1 MKFLRVGNIGSEKPA
16 LLDNNTIRDLS
27 SVIKDIDQ
35 STIGDG
41 LINTVKKLD
50 ISKLPKLDNNLR
62 IGASVS
68 NPSKFLGIGLNFLDH
83 ALEQNLEPP
92 KEPIIFSKA
101 TTSVCGPNDDLII
114 PKNSQKTDW
123 EVEIAFVIGKK
134 GKNISLQDAES
145 YIFGYCLVCDFSERE
160 WQKNRSG
167 QWIKGK
173 SSDTF
178 GPVGPYIVTKDEI
191 KDLYNLNMSLDVNG
205 KRMQTGN
212 TSKMIHKMN
221 FLTSYASEFMTLMP
235 GDIITTGTPP
245 GVGDSMKPP
254 TYLKRGDVVSLTI
267 DQLGSQKHSVK

>member
-27 SVIKDIDQ
+27 SVIKDIDPT
-35 STIGDG
+35 TIGDG

-134 GKNISLQDAES
+134 GKNIPLQNAES

-178 GPVGPYIVTKDEI
+178 GPVGPYIVTKDEF

-221 FLTSYASEFMTLMP
+221 FLTSYASEFMSLMP

>member
-1 MKFLRVGNIGSEKPA
+1 MKLLRVGNLGAEKPA
-16 LLDNNTIRDLS
+16 ILDNGIIRDLS
-27 SVIKDIDQ
+27 SVIKDIDRA
-35 STIGDG
+35 TIGDD
-41 LINTVKKLD
+41 LINTIKKLD
-50 ISKLPKLDNNLR
+50 ISKLPQLNNNLR

-68 NPSKFLGIGLNFLDH
+68 NPSNFLGIGLNFLDH
-83 ALEQNLEPP
+83 ALEQNLELP

-101 TTSVCGPNDDLII
+101 TSSICGPNDDLII
-114 PKNSQKTDW
+114 PKNSEKTDW

-134 GKNISLQDAES
+134 GKNISLAEAEN

-160 WQKNRSG
+160 WQKKRSG
-167 QWIKGK
+167 QWVKGK
-173 SSDTF
+173 SSETF

-191 KDLYNLNMSLDVNG
+191 KDVYNLNMSLDVNG

-221 FLTSYASEFMTLMP
+221 FLTSYASEFMTLLP

-254 TYLKRGDVVSLTI
+254 KYLKKGEVVTLSI
-267 DQLGSQKHSVK
+267 DQLGSQKHSVV

>member
-1 MKFLRVGNIGSEKPA
+1 MKLLRVGNLGAEKPA
-16 LLDNNTIRDLS
+16 ILDNGIIRDLS
-27 SVIKDIDQ
+27 SVIKDIDRT
-35 STIGDG
+35 TIGDD
-41 LINTVKKLD
+41 LINTIKKLD
-50 ISKLPKLDNNLR
+50 ISKLPPLDNNLR
-62 IGASVS
+62 IGACVS

-83 ALEQNLEPP
+83 ALEQNLELP

-101 TTSVCGPNDDLII
+101 TSSICGPNDDLII
-114 PKNSQKTDW
+114 PKNSEKTDW

-134 GKNISLQDAES
+134 GKNISLAEAES

-160 WQKNRSG
+160 WQKKRSG
-167 QWIKGK
+167 QWVKGK
-173 SSDTF
+173 SSETF

-191 KDLYNLNMSLDVNG
+191 KDVYNLNMSLDVNG

-221 FLTSYASEFMTLMP
+221 FLTSYASEFMTLLP

-254 TYLKRGDVVSLTI
+254 KYLKKGEVVTLSI
-267 DQLGSQKHSVK
+267 DQLGSQKHSVV

>member
-27 SVIKDIDQ
+27 SVIKDIDPT
-35 STIGDG
+35 TIGDG
-41 LINTVKKLD
+41 LINKVKKLD

-134 GKNISLQDAES
+134 GKNIPLQDAES

-178 GPVGPYIVTKDEI
+178 GPVGPYIVTKDEF

>member
-27 SVIKDIDQ
+27 SVIKDIDPT
-35 STIGDG
+35 TIGDG
-41 LINTVKKLD
+41 LINTIKKLD

-134 GKNISLQDAES
+134 GKNIPLQDAES

-178 GPVGPYIVTKDEI
+178 GPVGPYIVTKDEF

>member
-1 MKFLRVGNIGSEKPA
+1 MKLLRVGNLGAEKPA
-16 LLDNNTIRDLS
+16 ILDNGIIRDLS
-27 SVIKDIDQ
+27 SVIKDIDRT
-35 STIGDG
+35 TIGDD
-41 LINTVKKLD
+41 LINTIKKLD
-50 ISKLPKLDNNLR
+50 ISKLTQLNNNLR

-68 NPSKFLGIGLNFLDH
+68 NPSNFLGIGLNFLDH
-83 ALEQNLEPP
+83 ALEQNLELP

-101 TTSVCGPNDDLII
+101 TSSICGPNDDLII
-114 PKNSQKTDW
+114 PKNSEKTDW

-134 GKNISLQDAES
+134 GKNISLAEAES

-160 WQKNRSG
+160 WQKKRSG
-167 QWIKGK
+167 QWVKGK
-173 SSDTF
+173 SSETF

-191 KDLYNLNMSLDVNG
+191 KDVYNLNMSLDVNG

-221 FLTSYASEFMTLMP
+221 FLTSYASEFMTLLP

-254 TYLKRGDVVSLTI
+254 KYLKKGEVVTLSI
-267 DQLGSQKHSVK
+267 DQLGSQKHSVV

>member
-1 MKFLRVGNIGSEKPA
+1 MKLLRVGNLGAEKPA
-16 LLDNNTIRDLS
+16 ILDNGIIRDLS
-27 SVIKDIDQ
+27 SVIKDIDRT
-35 STIGDG
+35 TIGDD
-41 LINTVKKLD
+41 LISTIKKLD
-50 ISKLPKLDNNLR
+50 ISKLPQLNNNLR

-68 NPSKFLGIGLNFLDH
+68 NPSNFLGIGLNFLDH
-83 ALEQNLEPP
+83 ALEQNLELP

-101 TTSVCGPNDDLII
+101 TSSICGPNDDLII
-114 PKNSQKTDW
+114 PKNSEKTDW

-134 GKNISLQDAES
+134 GKNISLAEAES

-160 WQKNRSG
+160 WQKKRSG
-167 QWIKGK
+167 QWVKGK
-173 SSDTF
+173 SSETF

-191 KDLYNLNMSLDVNG
+191 KDVYNLNMSLDVNG

-221 FLTSYASEFMTLMP
+221 FLTSYASEFMTLLP

-254 TYLKRGDVVSLTI
+254 KYLKKGEVVTLSI
-267 DQLGSQKHSVK
+267 DHLGSQKHSVV

>member
-1 MKFLRVGNIGSEKPA
+1 MKFLRVGNIGSEKHA

-27 SVIKDIDQ
+27 SVIKDIDPT
-35 STIGDG
+35 TIGDG

-134 GKNISLQDAES
+134 GKNIPLQDAES

-178 GPVGPYIVTKDEI
+178 GPVGPYIVTKDEF

>member
-27 SVIKDIDQ
+27 SVIKDIDPT
-35 STIGDG
+35 TIGDG

-134 GKNISLQDAES
+134 GKNIPLQDAES

-267 DQLGSQKHSVK
+267 DQLGSQKHLVK

>member
-1 MKFLRVGNIGSEKPA
+1 MKLLRVGNLGAEKPA
-16 LLDNNTIRDLS
+16 ILDNGIIRDLS
-27 SVIKDIDQ
+27 SVIKDIDRT
-35 STIGDG
+35 TIGDD
-41 LINTVKKLD
+41 LINTIKKLD
-50 ISKLPKLDNNLR
+50 ISKLPQLNNNLR

-68 NPSKFLGIGLNFLDH
+68 NPSNFLGIGLNFLDH
-83 ALEQNLEPP
+83 ALEQNLELP

-101 TTSVCGPNDDLII
+101 TSSICGPNDDLII
-114 PKNSQKTDW
+114 PKNSEKTDW

-134 GKNISLQDAES
+134 GKNISLAEAEN

-160 WQKNRSG
+160 WQKKRSG
-167 QWIKGK
+167 QWVKGK
-173 SSDTF
+173 SSETF

-191 KDLYNLNMSLDVNG
+191 KDVYNLNMSLDVNG

-221 FLTSYASEFMTLMP
+221 FLTSYASEFMKLLP

-254 TYLKRGDVVSLTI
+254 KYLKKGEVVTLSI
-267 DQLGSQKHSVK
+267 DQLGSQKHSVV

>member
-1 MKFLRVGNIGSEKPA
+1 MKLLRVGNLGSEKPA
-16 LLDNNTIRDLS
+16 ILDNNIIRDLS
-27 SVIKDIDQ
+27 SIIKDIDQ
-35 STIGDG
+35 TTIGDN
-41 LINTVKKLD
+41 LINTIKRLD
-50 ISKLPKLDNNLR
+50 ISKLPPLDNNLR
-62 IGASVS
+62 IGACVS

-83 ALEQNLEPP
+83 ALEQNLEVP
-92 KEPIIFSKA
+92 KEPIIFSKS

-123 EVEIAFVIGKK
+123 EVEIGFIIGKK
-134 GKNISLQDAES
+134 GKNISLAEAES
-145 YIFGYCLVCDFSERE
+145 YIFGYCLVCDFSERD

-178 GPVGPYIVTKDEI
+178 GPIGPYIVTKDEI
-191 KDLYNLNMSLDVNG
+191 KDVYNLSMSLDVDG

-221 FLTSYASEFMTLMP
+221 FLTSYASEFMSLMP

-254 TYLKRGDVVSLTI
+254 KYLKKGEVVTMSI

>member
-1 MKFLRVGNIGSEKPA
+1 MKLLRVGNLGAEKPA
-16 LLDNNTIRDLS
+16 ILDNGIIRDLS
-27 SVIKDIDQ
+27 SVIKDIDRT
-35 STIGDG
+35 TIGDN
-41 LINTVKKLD
+41 LINTIKKLD
-50 ISKLPKLDNNLR
+50 ISKLPQLNNNLR

-68 NPSKFLGIGLNFLDH
+68 NPSNFLGIGLNFLDH
-83 ALEQNLEPP
+83 ALEQNLELP

-101 TTSVCGPNDDLII
+101 TSSICGPNDDLII
-114 PKNSQKTDW
+114 PKNSEKTDW

-134 GKNISLQDAES
+134 GKNISLAEAES

-160 WQKNRSG
+160 WQKKRSG
-167 QWIKGK
+167 QWVKGK
-173 SSDTF
+173 SSETF

-191 KDLYNLNMSLDVNG
+191 KDVYNLNMSLDVNG

-221 FLTSYASEFMTLMP
+221 FLTSYASEFMTLLP

-254 TYLKRGDVVSLTI
+254 KYLKKGEVVTLSI
-267 DQLGSQKHSVK
+267 DQLGSQKHSVV

>member
-1 MKFLRVGNIGSEKPA
+1 M
-16 LLDNNTIRDLS
+16 
-27 SVIKDIDQ
+27 IKT
-35 STIGDG
+35 TIGDG

-50 ISKLPKLDNNLR
+50 VSKLPQLDNNLR

-101 TTSVCGPNDDLII
+101 TTCICGPNDEMLI
-114 PKNSQKTDW
+114 PKNSKKTDW

-134 GKNISLQDAES
+134 GKNIPLAEAEN

-160 WQKNRSG
+160 WQKQRSG

-173 SSDTF
+173 SADTF
-178 GPVGPYIVTKDEI
+178 GPIGPYIVTKDEI

-235 GDIITTGTPP
+235 GDVITTGTPP

-254 TYLKRGDVVSLTI
+254 TYLKRGDVVTLTI
-267 DQLGSQKHSVK
+267 DQLGSQKHLVK

>member
-1 MKFLRVGNIGSEKPA
+1 MKLLRVGNLGAEKPA
-16 LLDNNTIRDLS
+16 ILDYSIIRDLS
-27 SVIKDIDQ
+27 SVIKDIDRT
-35 STIGDG
+35 TIGDD
-41 LINTVKKLD
+41 LINTIKKLD
-50 ISKLPKLDNNLR
+50 ISKLPQLNNNLR

-68 NPSKFLGIGLNFLDH
+68 IPSNFLGIGLNFLDH
-83 ALEQNLEPP
+83 ALGQNLELP

-101 TTSVCGPNDDLII
+101 TSSICGPNDDLII
-114 PKNSQKTDW
+114 PKNSEKTDW

-134 GKNISLQDAES
+134 GKNISLAEAES

-160 WQKNRSG
+160 WQKKRSG
-167 QWIKGK
+167 QWVKGK
-173 SSDTF
+173 SSETF

-191 KDLYNLNMSLDVNG
+191 KDVYNLNMSLDVNG

-221 FLTSYASEFMTLMP
+221 FLTSYASEFMTLLP

-254 TYLKRGDVVSLTI
+254 KYLKKGEVVTLSI
-267 DQLGSQKHSVK
+267 DQLGSQKHSVV

>member
-27 SVIKDIDQ
+27 SVIKDIDPT
-35 STIGDG
+35 TIGDD

-134 GKNISLQDAES
+134 GKNIPLQDAES

-178 GPVGPYIVTKDEI
+178 GPVGPYIVTKDEF

-254 TYLKRGDVVSLTI
+254 TYLKRGDVVSLMI

>member
-27 SVIKDIDQ
+27 SVIKDIDPT
-35 STIGDG
+35 TIGDD

-134 GKNISLQDAES
+134 GKNIPLQDAES

-178 GPVGPYIVTKDEI
+178 GPVGPYIVTKDEF

>member
-1 MKFLRVGNIGSEKPA
+1 MKLLRVGNLGSEKPA
-16 LLDNNTIRDLS
+16 ILDNNVIRDLS
-27 SVIKDIDQ
+27 SIIKDIDQ
-35 STIGDG
+35 TTIGDN
-41 LINTVKKLD
+41 LINTIKRLD
-50 ISKLPKLDNNLR
+50 ISKLPTLDNNLR
-62 IGASVS
+62 IGACVS

-83 ALEQNLEPP
+83 ALEQNLEVP

-123 EVEIAFVIGKK
+123 EVEIGFIIGKK
-134 GKNISLQDAES
+134 GKNISLAEAES
-145 YIFGYCLVCDFSERE
+145 YIFGYCLVCDFSERD

-178 GPVGPYIVTKDEI
+178 GPIGPYIVTKDEI
-191 KDLYNLNMSLDVNG
+191 KDVYSLNMSLDVDG

-212 TSKMIHKMN
+212 TAKMIHKMN
-221 FLTSYASEFMTLMP
+221 FLTSYASEFMSLMP

-254 TYLKRGDVVSLTI
+254 KYLKKGEVVTMSI

>member
-134 GKNISLQDAES
+134 GKNIPLQDAEN

-178 GPVGPYIVTKDEI
+178 GPVGPYIVTKDEF

>member
-134 GKNISLQDAES
+134 GKNIPLQDAES

-178 GPVGPYIVTKDEI
+178 GPVGPYIVTKDEF